1 MEGERETGGGG
12 GGWREKGGIEGERGG
27 KWRESHY
34 YHFLSNS
41 PFPLSPAARLQQLKP
56 PWSVDREETC

>member
-12 GGWREKGGIEGERGG
+12 GGGGGKGGIEGERGG

-41 PFPLSPAARLQQLKP
+41 PFPLSPAARLQQLIP
-56 PWSVDREETC
+56 P